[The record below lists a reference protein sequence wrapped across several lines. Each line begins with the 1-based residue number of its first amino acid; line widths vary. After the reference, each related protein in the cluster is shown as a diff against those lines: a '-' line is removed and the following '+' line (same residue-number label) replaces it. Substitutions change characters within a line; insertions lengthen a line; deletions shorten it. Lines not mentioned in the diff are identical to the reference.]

1 MSFSAAATDTVMS
14 TPSLPDTTASS
25 CDNYLSQSL
34 PSQLVPSFPHIVT
47 CSMTGNSRPEDFSD
61 FHIYFSKSTK
71 HPLKA
76 MFTTTLPHPITFS
89 QAVSDPQWCTAMEN
103 ELNALLENGTGLL
116 WPRPLDQN
124 VIRNK
129 WVFKLKQKPDGT
141 IER

>member
-1 MSFSAAATDTVMS
+1 
-14 TPSLPDTTASS
+14 
-25 CDNYLSQSL
+25 
-34 PSQLVPSFPHIVT
+34 
-47 CSMTGNSRPEDFSD
+47 MTGNSRPEDFSD

-141 IER
+141 IERQKARLVAKGFEQRDGSITQKHLAAQ